1 MKNLLFITVFV
12 VFAGILLSGCQ
23 SLPEPASSTDT
34 LVVVDIERET
44 EEGGSIFGYLAL
56 EIAPVNDPSATT
68 EFTLNASEQYE
79 TAQGLPPGQYKAV
92 SLKWEY
98 QDAGKVI
105 EYDPPEDAFL
115 VDAGALSI
123 YPYEFRYT
131 VQDGRMSFRW
141 TEMNDA
147 VRNAFIDEELS
158 GEESFDRWRLLE

>member
-1 MKNLLFITVFV
+1 MKNKLFIIV
-12 VFAGILLSGCQ
+12 VVIFMFSLLSGCQ
-23 SLPEPASSTDT
+23 SLPEPESSSDT

-56 EIAPVNDPSATT
+56 QIAPVNDPSATT

-105 EYDPPEDAFL
+105 EYDPPADAFL

-123 YPYEFRYT
+123 FPYEFRYT

-141 TEMNDA
+141 DRMSDA
-147 VRNAFIDEELS
+147 ARDAFIAEELS
-158 GEESFDRWRLLE
+158 GEESLGLWRVLE